1 MGLEQRAAA
10 ADPQQTTVSTP
21 EAHDGGGAFSS
32 PSGNAGYEPGHHQAA
47 APPSRDFHSG
57 QFGTAAD
64 VDFSLMPD
72 DMFEALSTLEP
83 MSVSIQPLDHSNAS
97 SQQPAWPFTG
107 R

>member
-1 MGLEQRAAA
+1 MGLEQQAATVF
-10 ADPQQTTVSTP
+10 PQQTTASTP
-21 EAHDGGGAFSS
+21 EAGEGGGAFLS
-32 PSGNAGYEPGHHQAA
+32 PRANAGYEQPGHPAA
-47 APPSRDFHSG
+47 QPASRDFHGG

-97 SQQPAWPFTG
+97 SQEPVWPFAG